1 MYHTKFIQ
9 TGWKSHQIKRNINTL
24 THKHIKTL
32 TQGVNNTA
40 LTKEGGDG
48 QILRRLNRITSGF

>member
-9 TGWKSHQIKRNINTL
+9 TGWKSHQIKRN
-24 THKHIKTL
+24 KHIKTL
-32 TQGVNNTA
+32 TQGVNNSA
-40 LTKEGGDG
+40 FTKEGADG